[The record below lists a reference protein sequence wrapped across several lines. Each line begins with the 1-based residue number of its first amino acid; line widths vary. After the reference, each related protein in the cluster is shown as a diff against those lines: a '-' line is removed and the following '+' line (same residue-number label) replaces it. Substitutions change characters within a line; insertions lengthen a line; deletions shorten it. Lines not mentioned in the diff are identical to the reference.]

1 MRLLRFQVLG
11 FILSFFLT
19 ACAHE
24 RVFPS
29 SLSASVAATRVA
41 ITRVEHTAASLTPA
55 TANSAAI
62 SDLREQLADVG
73 ASFDATTAK
82 VQWYQTDWARL
93 DTENSSLKTT
103 ITAKDATIATQQKVM
118 HQTAKE
124 RNFYPILFAIAA
136 ALIAGITFGPWA
148 LKLPGLL
155 GFIVP
160 AGIVAAGGLF
170 GFTASRLLAAWGSR
184 FLP

>member
-1 MRLLRFQVLG
+1 MLL
-11 FILSFFLT
+11 LSGCSAVPARRPSDLASNLDRT
-19 ACAHE
+19 RAALAH
-24 RVFPS
+24 VQQ
-29 SLSASVAATRVA
+29 
-41 ITRVEHTAASLTPA
+41 TAAALTPA

-93 DTENSSLKTT
+93 DAENSSLKTT
-103 ITAKDATIATQQKVM
+103 ITAKDATIATQQKVI

-124 RNFYPILFAIAA
+124 RDFYPILFAIAA
-136 ALIAGITFGPWA
+136 ALIAGITLGPWA
-148 LKLPGLL
+148 LKLPGLM

-170 GFTASRLLAAWGSR
+170 GFTASRMLAAWGSR